1 MRDNRKIGVVEVK
14 GGFYTAV
21 VIEIYVFE
29 SKIIDERHF
38 ATTEESETFKRTIT
52 MEYTDNNV
60 SCVVSF
66 LG

>member
-1 MRDNRKIGVVEVK
+1 MKDNRKIGVVEVK

-21 VIEIYVFE
+21 VIEINFFE

-38 ATTEESETFKRTIT
+38 ATKEESETFKQTIT
-52 MEYTDNNV
+52 KEYTEKNI